1 MRRRRWHFCDAPG
14 RLEQTKNA
22 LECRGGEEDC
32 GRSEGFW
39 NAPDTRRTARPWKA
53 AEGNGVPGK
62 HVAGGGRPVTLLRS
76 RTAVMTGRPAQGR

>member
-14 RLEQTKNA
+14 RLEETKNA